1 MSYDP
6 KDLAADLRSRIN
18 AEYAAFR
25 GTESYERRLCAE
37 AIEAQADDIDRLQ
50 RALDLKAA
58 ALRQAMADSER
69 LRAFVLDLLDP
80 EGFGHAVTAEVRDA
94 ARRALGMPARELS
107 RPAVLVGSFNE
118 SSARRDAL
126 AWPRGSLGEDVAP

>member
-94 ARRALGMPARELS
+94 ARRVLGIPASEAK
-107 RPAVLVGSFNE
+107 PVVVVGSFNE
-118 SSARRDAL
+118 SAARRDAL